1 MESRVVDRSAL
12 RASFRRHLGLGAGT
26 SFGGGTGRDDDD
38 ALGRAERAYAWTCE
52 NVLLEAWERFIRRR
66 PTMDYLA
73 WLRHTQW
80 LPREQIEAIQLERLK
95 RLLVHAGEHVPYYRE
110 LFRAIGFDPRAIT
123 SRRDMAAIPPLTKD
137 IVRARYHDL
146 VDPAHRGR
154 NLKKGTSGSTG
165 QPFKFEYSLD
175 SEAWRQAVKI
185 RGYEWGGYRIGLTTF
200 HYWAQVY
207 GPAVGAK
214 GAKLWLDRRIK
225 RDVFVDSMK
234 QDDASRLAAVDLL
247 RRTKPRTIVCY
258 TQSCAQL
265 ARFIVERGLRD
276 WDDIPVL
283 CGAEAVLPGDRAAIA
298 QAFGP
303 HVFETYGSRETMLMA
318 SECSAHDGMHLSE
331 ENLLVEVAR
340 GQEPLGPGE
349 PGEVLVTDLN
359 NYGMPFI
366 RYANGDVATL
376 APEQPCPCGRG
387 LRKLQRVEGRR
398 ADTLRDAEGRP
409 IPGIVFHVL
418 FSDARQDVIQQF
430 QAVQRASGD
439 VVLKIVRGPDYTE
452 EAFAEKVARFSEYL
466 GGLPMTIEMCSDI
479 PPMPNGKRKT
489 IIVEPAGA
497 ASTMAPAPASAPE
510 PAAPLSA

>member
-1 MESRVVDRSAL
+1 MTQR
-12 RASFRRHLGLGAGT
+12 F
-26 SFGGGTGRDDDD
+26 SFGTTGRPDDD
-38 ALGRAERAYAWTCE
+38 ALGRGERVYAWTCE
-52 NVLLEAWERFIRRR
+52 KVLLNTWERVIRRR

-73 WLRHTQW
+73 WLRETQW
-80 LPREQIEAIQLERLK
+80 LPPEQIEAIQLERLK
-95 RLLVHAGEHVPYYRE
+95 KLLAYAGEHVPYYRE
-110 LFRAIGFDPRAIT
+110 LFRAIGFDPRGVR
-123 SRRDMAAIPPLTKD
+123 SRRDLAAIPPLTKD
-137 IVRARYHDL
+137 LVRARYRDL
-146 VDPAHRGR
+146 VDPAHRGK

-165 QPFKFEYSLD
+165 QPFKFEYSAD
-175 SEAWRQAVKI
+175 SEAWRQAIKI
-185 RGYEWGGYRIGLTTF
+185 RGYEWGGYRVGLPTF

-207 GPAVGAK
+207 GAPGGAK
-214 GAKLWLDRRIK
+214 GAKLWLDHCLK
-225 RDVFVDSMK
+225 RDTFVDSMK
-234 QDDASRLAAVDLL
+234 QDEASRLEAVELI
-247 RRTKPRTIVCY
+247 RRVRPRTIVCY

-283 CGAEAVLPGDRAAIA
+283 CGAEAVLPGDRAVIA

-303 HVFETYGSRETMLMA
+303 EIFETYGSRETMLMA

-331 ENLLVEVAR
+331 ENLLVEVVR

-366 RYANGDVATL
+366 RYVNGDVATL
-376 APEQPCPCGRG
+376 APEEPCRCGRG

-398 ADTLRDAEGRP
+398 ADTLRDGEGRP

-418 FSDARQDVIQQF
+418 FSDARQEVIQQF

-439 VVLKIVRGPDYTE
+439 VLLKVVRGQDYTE

-466 GGLPMTIEMCSDI
+466 RGLPMTIEYCSDI
-479 PPMPNGKRKT
+479 PAMPNGKRKT
-489 IIVEPAGA
+489 IIVESPP
-497 ASTMAPAPASAPE
+497 PAPPIAVAVSPQSAPE
-510 PAAPLSA
+510 PESVAPISAT